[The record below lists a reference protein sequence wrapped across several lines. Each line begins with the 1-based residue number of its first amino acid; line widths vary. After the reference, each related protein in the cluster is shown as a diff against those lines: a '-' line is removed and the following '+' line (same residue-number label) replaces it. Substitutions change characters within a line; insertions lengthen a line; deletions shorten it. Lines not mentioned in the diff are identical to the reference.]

1 MSKSQCTKEH
11 HRILGLEG
19 AAQRRLGKDTSTFW
33 FRLPAIARR
42 PTVGHSFVI
51 RHSDFV
57 IIDVLSPTYT
67 K

>member
-19 AAQRRLGKDTSTFW
+19 AARRRLGKDTSTFW
-33 FRLPAIARR
+33 FR
-42 PTVGHSFVI
+42 HSFVI

-57 IIDVLSPTYT
+57 IIDVLSSTHT